1 MTADT
6 TPPVP
11 PGLPEDP
18 QRLLTV
24 GTELLD
30 GVVEHFRDN
39 VGAPGA
45 VDKGG
50 HDFATQVDLELER
63 RLGAGLIERTGIPV
77 HGEEFGGPRL
87 DAGTVW
93 VIDPVDGT
101 FNYSVGLPMAGVLLA
116 LVHDGVPVLGL
127 TWLPLVGQRIAGA
140 VGGPVTCNGEPL
152 APLGRRSL
160 SDSVIAL
167 GALNIEGRGRYPGRY
182 RIAALGELSRRV
194 SRLRM
199 HGSTGADLAYT
210 AAGVLDA
217 AVGFGDHPWDNAA
230 GVALVRAAGGV
241 VTDLSGRDWDISSPS
256 VVVGAP
262 GAQQEM
268 LQVFL
273 DLGDPEEFL
282 TDRRERSAE

>member
-1 MTADT
+1 MTDDP
-6 TPPVP
+6 TPAIP
-11 PGLPEDP
+11 PGLPDEP
-18 QRLLTV
+18 GRLLAI
-24 GTELLD
+24 GSELLD
-30 GVVEHFRDN
+30 GVIDHFRDN
-39 VGAPGA
+39 VGAPGHI
-45 VDKGG
+45 DKGNN
-50 HDFATQVDLELER
+50 DFATQVDLELER
-63 RLGAGLIERTGIPV
+63 RLGGSLLERTGIPV

-93 VIDPVDGT
+93 VLDPVDGT
-101 FNYSVGLPMAGVLLA
+101 YNYSVGLPMAGVLLS
-116 LVHDGVPVLGL
+116 LVHEGVPVLGL
-127 TWLPLVGQRIAGA
+127 TWLPLFGQRIAAA
-140 VGGPVTCNGEPL
+140 VEGPVMCNGEALPRL
-152 APLGRRSL
+152 EPRSL

-199 HGSTGADLAYT
+199 HGSTGADLAFT

-241 VTDLSGRDWDISSPS
+241 VTDLAGRPWDINSPS

-262 GAQQEM
+262 GVQQEM

-273 DLGDPEEFL
+273 DLGAPEDYLPEV
-282 TDRRERSAE
+282 